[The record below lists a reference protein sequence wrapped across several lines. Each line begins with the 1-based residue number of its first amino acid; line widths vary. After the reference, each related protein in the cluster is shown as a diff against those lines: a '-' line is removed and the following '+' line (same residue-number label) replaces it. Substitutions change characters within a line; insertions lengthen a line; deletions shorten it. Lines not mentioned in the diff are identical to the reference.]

1 MAKAMADVN
10 KSQKSAPT
18 RKRNASA
25 ASSTSTPKRSVYKPN
40 KPIVCFAC
48 QQPGHIAPNCPG
60 SRSSSAT
67 PKVGSSSSSSSSS
80 SSKSS
85 KK

>member
-10 KSQKSAPT
+10 KTQKSAPT
-18 RKRNASA
+18 RKRHASA

-60 SRSSSAT
+60 SHSSSST
-67 PKVGSSSSSSSSS
+67 PQAASSSSSSSSS
-80 SSKSS
+80 GKSS